1 MIDIRPASLSDI
13 NRILEIEIQS
23 FNSDAFSKR
32 QFISL
37 LRNNNVFFLVS
48 ETNQLISGYI
58 ILMKRKKSRK
68 LRIYSIAV
76 DPSYRRSNIGNE
88 LIKKAF
94 LVAMKNNLRFL
105 SLEVNQQN
113 KSAINFYIKHGFSI
127 VKEIPNYYRDGE
139 HGYRMIRDLY

>member
-1 MIDIRPASLSDI
+1 
-13 NRILEIEIQS
+13 
-23 FNSDAFSKR
+23 
-32 QFISL
+32 
-37 LRNNNVFFLVS
+37 
-48 ETNQLISGYI
+48 
-58 ILMKRKKSRK
+58 MKRKKSRK